1 MAGWPMMQDFIK
13 RDSQMFFAI
22 ELLYNREDCSP
33 QHRKVLK
40 YRSMI
45 RADHTLTV
53 KGMTAMYAAK
63 IGIPVMAFKV
73 LALLYIFRKTQKCVK
88 LHPVSYVL
96 IKRLFKNSSD
106 ALMHKSIRQLT
117 NNKLAY
123 KHHYGTLNVSEHGY
137 KMLQLYDADITEIEG
152 TFEY

>member
-1 MAGWPMMQDFIK
+1 MMQGFIK

-22 ELLYNREDCSP
+22 ELLHSRKDCSP
-33 QHRKVLK
+33 QYRKVLK

-45 RADHTLTV
+45 RADNTLTV

-73 LALLYIFRKTQKCVK
+73 LALLYIFRKIQKCVK
-88 LHPVSYVL
+88 PHPVSYVL
-96 IKRLFKNSSD
+96 IKRLFKNNSD
-106 ALMHKSIRQLT
+106 ALMHKSIKQLT

-137 KMLQLYDADITEIEG
+137 KMLQSYDADITEIEG